1 MHSTNATQP
10 ISQYYRN
17 GYGDIPPRLHVL
29 MAYSISS
36 INIPFD
42 WIYAEAFEQLVPTT
56 PSSFWFVVVFAT
68 RLIDLIELIEPWNGD
83 YDYSSHSHTRST
95 QLRRMKKNIIF
106 LQTNLDFTRSTR
118 SVPRLRS
125 EHTHHSLALFRS
137 TFCCSTLCQFAYLI
151 VITQISDN
159 AKWYG

>member
-29 MAYSISS
+29 MVYSISS

-56 PSSFWFVVVFAT
+56 PSSCCFVVVFAT
-68 RLIDLIELIEPWNGD
+68 RLIDLIELIEPWNGV
-83 YDYSSHSHTRST
+83 YDYSSNILDQLDYVVWKKYYISLDKFWFHSKHSKRSATSIRAHPSFSCPVSLNFLLFHFMPVRVSNRNHT
-95 QLRRMKKNIIF
+95 N
-106 LQTNLDFTRSTR
+106 
-118 SVPRLRS
+118 
-125 EHTHHSLALFRS
+125 E
-137 TFCCSTLCQFAYLI
+137 
-151 VITQISDN
+151 
-159 AKWYG
+159 W